1 MLKTFDIYYDISPL
15 YLVELDKHLRACATD
30 KEINLN
36 ICSPGGDIYA
46 GIAIAEKLRACGK
59 RVNARVWGYAA
70 SAAFTIACAC
80 DFVEASPLTH
90 FMVHSAYGWDG
101 DVDEGC
107 KHANESQLALIHR
120 KNADYTEKDLSED
133 RWFTA
138 SEAQAFGL
146 VDRIVEFE
154 GDAEA
159 LRAAAYGFS
168 KFRNI
173 GGDTMKA
180 EEMKKEEVIEE
191 KKAEELTPE
200 IVDEKVEDQVEKEV
214 EKEVNDK
221 SDDLLEQVIE
231 RIEELSARVAALEE
245 KREAECVPSD
255 EKKAKLA
262 ARLASISRP
271 VARVVATEEEKT
283 AQNATKDLERFK
295 AVYGNSFDRFI
306 RG

>member
-15 YLVELDKHLRACATD
+15 YLEELDKHLRACATD

-159 LRAAAYGFS
+159 KRAAAYGFS

-200 IVDEKVEDQVEKEV
+200 IVDEKVEDQIEQKVD
-214 EKEVNDK
+214 DK

-231 RIEELSARVAALEE
+231 RIEELSVRVAALEE
-245 KREAECVPSD
+245 KREAECVPND

-271 VARVVATEEEKT
+271 VERVVATEEEKT

>member
-36 ICSPGGDIYA
+36 ICSPGGDVYA

-90 FMVHSAYGWDG
+90 FMVHSAYSWGG
-101 DVDEGC
+101 IDEGC

-120 KNADYTEKDLSED
+120 KNADYTEKDLLED

-159 LRAAAYGFS
+159 KRAAAYGFS

-200 IVDEKVEDQVEKEV
+200 IVDEKVEDQIEQKVD
-214 EKEVNDK
+214 DK

-245 KREAECVPSD
+245 KREAECGPSD

-271 VARVVATEEEKT
+271 VERVVATEEEKT
-283 AQNATKDLERFK
+283 AQNAAKDLERFK
-295 AVYGNSFDRFI
+295 AVYGTSFDRFI

>member
-90 FMVHSAYGWDG
+90 FMVHSAYSWGG
-101 DVDEGC
+101 IDEGC

-120 KNADYTEKDLSED
+120 KNADYTEKDLLED

-138 SEAQAFGL
+138 IEAQAFGL

-159 LRAAAYGFS
+159 KRAAAYGFS

-200 IVDEKVEDQVEKEV
+200 IVDEKVEDQIEQKVD
-214 EKEVNDK
+214 DK

-245 KREAECVPSD
+245 KREAECGPSD

-283 AQNATKDLERFK
+283 AQSAAKDLERFK
-295 AVYGNSFDRFI
+295 AVYGTSFDRFI

>member
-90 FMVHSAYGWDG
+90 FMVHSAYCWGG
-101 DVDEGC
+101 VDEGC

-120 KNADYTEKDLSED
+120 KNADYTERDLLED

-159 LRAAAYGFS
+159 KRAAAYGFS

-200 IVDEKVEDQVEKEV
+200 IVDEKDKDQIEQKVD
-214 EKEVNDK
+214 DK
-221 SDDLLEQVIE
+221 IDDLLEQVIE

-245 KREAECVPSD
+245 KREAECGPSD

-283 AQNATKDLERFK
+283 AQSATKDLERFK
-295 AVYGNSFDRFI
+295 AVYGTSFDRFI

>member
-90 FMVHSAYGWDG
+90 FMVHSAYSWGG
-101 DVDEGC
+101 VDEGC

-120 KNADYTEKDLSED
+120 KNADYTEKELSED

-159 LRAAAYGFS
+159 KRAAAYGFS

-200 IVDEKVEDQVEKEV
+200 IVDEKVEDQIEQKVD
-214 EKEVNDK
+214 DK

-231 RIEELSARVAALEE
+231 RIEELSARVSALEE
-245 KREAECVPSD
+245 KREAECVPND

-271 VARVVATEEEKT
+271 VERVVATEEEKT

>member
-80 DFVEASPLTH
+80 DFVEASPLAH

-120 KNADYTEKDLSED
+120 KNADYTEKELAED

-159 LRAAAYGFS
+159 KRAAAYGFS

-200 IVDEKVEDQVEKEV
+200 TVDEKVEDQIEQKVD
-214 EKEVNDK
+214 DK

-245 KREAECVPSD
+245 KREAECVPND

-271 VARVVATEEEKT
+271 VERVVATEEEKT
-283 AQNATKDLERFK
+283 AQNAAKDLERFK
-295 AVYGNSFDRFI
+295 AVYGTSFDRFI

>member
-90 FMVHSAYGWDG
+90 FMVHSAYSWGG
-101 DVDEGC
+101 VDEGC

-120 KNADYTEKDLSED
+120 KNADYTESDLLED

-138 SEAQAFGL
+138 SEAQDFGL

-159 LRAAAYGFS
+159 KRAAAYGFS

-200 IVDEKVEDQVEKEV
+200 IVDEKVEDQIEQKVD
-214 EKEVNDK
+214 DK

-245 KREAECVPSD
+245 KREAECGPSD

-283 AQNATKDLERFK
+283 AQSAAKDLERFK
-295 AVYGNSFDRFI
+295 AVYGTSFDRFI

>member
-15 YLVELDKHLRACATD
+15 YLEELDKHLRACATD

-120 KNADYTEKDLSED
+120 KNADYTEKELAED

-159 LRAAAYGFS
+159 KRAAAYGFS

-173 GGDTMKA
+173 GGDTMKS

-200 IVDEKVEDQVEKEV
+200 IVDEKVEDQIEQKVD
-214 EKEVNDK
+214 DK

-245 KREAECVPSD
+245 KREAECAPND

-295 AVYGNSFDRFI
+295 AVYGNTFDRFI

>member
-15 YLVELDKHLRACATD
+15 YLEELDKHLRACATD

-80 DFVEASPLTH
+80 DYVEASPLTH

-120 KNADYTEKDLSED
+120 KNADYTEKELAED

-159 LRAAAYGFS
+159 KRAAAYGFS

-200 IVDEKVEDQVEKEV
+200 TVDEKVEDLVEQKV
-214 EKEVNDK
+214 DDK

-245 KREAECVPSD
+245 KREAECVPND

-271 VARVVATEEEKT
+271 VERVVATEEEKT

>member
-15 YLVELDKHLRACATD
+15 YLEELDKHLRACATD

-120 KNADYTEKDLSED
+120 KNADYTEKELAED

-159 LRAAAYGFS
+159 KRAAAYGFS

-191 KKAEELTPE
+191 KKAEDLTPD
-200 IVDEKVEDQVEKEV
+200 IVDEKVEDQIEQKVD
-214 EKEVNDK
+214 DK

-245 KREAECVPSD
+245 KREAECVPND

-271 VARVVATEEEKT
+271 VERVVATEEEKT

-295 AVYGNSFDRFI
+295 AVYGTSFDRFI

>member
-120 KNADYTEKDLSED
+120 KNADYTEKDLLED

-138 SEAQAFGL
+138 IEAQAFGL

-159 LRAAAYGFS
+159 KRAAAYGFS

-200 IVDEKVEDQVEKEV
+200 IVDEKVEDQIEQKVD
-214 EKEVNDK
+214 DK

-245 KREAECVPSD
+245 KREAECAPND

-271 VARVVATEEEKT
+271 VERVVATEEEKT
-283 AQNATKDLERFK
+283 AQKAAKDLERFK
-295 AVYGNSFDRFI
+295 AVYGTSFDHFI

>member
-15 YLVELDKHLRACATD
+15 YLEELDKHLRACATD

-120 KNADYTEKDLSED
+120 KNADYTEKELAED

-159 LRAAAYGFS
+159 KRAAAYGFS

-200 IVDEKVEDQVEKEV
+200 IVDEKVEDQIERKVD
-214 EKEVNDK
+214 DK

-245 KREAECVPSD
+245 KREAECVPND

-295 AVYGNSFDRFI
+295 AVYGTSFDRFI

>member
-15 YLVELDKHLRACATD
+15 YLEELDKHLRACATD

-120 KNADYTEKDLSED
+120 KNADYTEKELAED

-159 LRAAAYGFS
+159 KRAAAYGFS

-200 IVDEKVEDQVEKEV
+200 IVEEKVEDQIEREV
-214 EKEVNDK
+214 DDK
-221 SDDLLEQVIE
+221 SDDLLEKVIE

-245 KREAECVPSD
+245 KREAECGPSD

-295 AVYGNSFDRFI
+295 AVYGNTFDRFI

>member
-120 KNADYTEKDLSED
+120 KNADYTEKELAED

-138 SEAQAFGL
+138 IEAQAFGL

-159 LRAAAYGFS
+159 KRAAAYGFS

-200 IVDEKVEDQVEKEV
+200 IVDEKVEDQIEQKVD
-214 EKEVNDK
+214 DK

-295 AVYGNSFDRFI
+295 AVYGTSFDRFI

>member
-15 YLVELDKHLRACATD
+15 YLEELDKHLRACATD

-36 ICSPGGDIYA
+36 IWSPGGDIYA

-90 FMVHSAYGWDG
+90 FMVHSAYAWDG

-120 KNADYTEKDLSED
+120 KNADYTEKELAED

-159 LRAAAYGFS
+159 KRAAAYGFS

-200 IVDEKVEDQVEKEV
+200 IVDEKVEDQIEQKVD
-214 EKEVNDK
+214 DK

-231 RIEELSARVAALEE
+231 RIEELSARVSALEE
-245 KREAECVPSD
+245 KREAECVPND

-262 ARLASISRP
+262 ARLAAISRP
-271 VARVVATEEEKT
+271 VERVVATEEEKT

-295 AVYGNSFDRFI
+295 AVYGTSFDRFI

>member
-15 YLVELDKHLRACATD
+15 YLEALDKHLRACATD

-90 FMVHSAYGWDG
+90 FMVHSAYGWGG

-120 KNADYTEKDLSED
+120 KNAEYTEKELAED

-138 SEAQAFGL
+138 IEAQAFGL

-191 KKAEELTPE
+191 KAEDLTPE
-200 IVDEKVEDQVEKEV
+200 TVDEKVEEQVEE
-214 EKEVNDK
+214 NDDVK

-245 KREAECVPSD
+245 KREAECEPND

-262 ARLASISRP
+262 ATMRTNGRWG
-271 VARVVATEEEKT
+271 R
-283 AQNATKDLERFK
+283 
-295 AVYGNSFDRFI
+295 
-306 RG
+306 

>member
-15 YLVELDKHLRACATD
+15 YLEELDKHLRACATD

-120 KNADYTEKDLSED
+120 KNADYTEKELLED

-159 LRAAAYGFS
+159 KRAAAYGFS

-200 IVDEKVEDQVEKEV
+200 IVDEKVEDQIEQKVD
-214 EKEVNDK
+214 DK

-245 KREAECVPSD
+245 KREAECAPND

>member
-90 FMVHSAYGWDG
+90 FMVHSAYSWGG
-101 DVDEGC
+101 IDEGC

-120 KNADYTEKDLSED
+120 KNADYTEKELAED

-138 SEAQAFGL
+138 IEAQAFGL

-159 LRAAAYGFS
+159 KRAAAYGFS

-200 IVDEKVEDQVEKEV
+200 IVDEKVEDQIEQKVD
-214 EKEVNDK
+214 DK

-245 KREAECVPSD
+245 KREAECGPSD

-283 AQNATKDLERFK
+283 AQSAAKDLERFK
-295 AVYGNSFDRFI
+295 AVYGTSFDRFI

>member
-90 FMVHSAYGWDG
+90 FMVHSAYSWGG
-101 DVDEGC
+101 VDEGC

-120 KNADYTEKDLSED
+120 KNADYTEKDLLED

-138 SEAQAFGL
+138 IEAQAFGL

-159 LRAAAYGFS
+159 KRAAAYGFS

-200 IVDEKVEDQVEKEV
+200 TVDEKVEDQIEQKVD
-214 EKEVNDK
+214 DK

-245 KREAECVPSD
+245 KREAECVPND

-283 AQNATKDLERFK
+283 AQSAAKDLERFK
-295 AVYGNSFDRFI
+295 AVYGTSFDRFI

>member
-15 YLVELDKHLRACATD
+15 YLEELDKHLRACATD

-90 FMVHSAYGWDG
+90 FMVHSAYSWGG
-101 DVDEGC
+101 VDEGC

-120 KNADYTEKDLSED
+120 KNADYTERDLLED

-138 SEAQAFGL
+138 IEAQAFGL

-159 LRAAAYGFS
+159 KRAAAYGFS

-191 KKAEELTPE
+191 KKAEELMPDT
-200 IVDEKVEDQVEKEV
+200 VDEKVEEQIEQKVD
-214 EKEVNDK
+214 DK

-231 RIEELSARVAALEE
+231 RIEELSARVTALEE
-245 KREAECVPSD
+245 KREAECGPSD

-262 ARLASISRP
+262 ARIASISRP

>member
-90 FMVHSAYGWDG
+90 FMVHSAYSWGG
-101 DVDEGC
+101 VDEGC

-120 KNADYTEKDLSED
+120 KNADYTEKDLLED

-159 LRAAAYGFS
+159 KRAAAYGFS

-200 IVDEKVEDQVEKEV
+200 TVDEKVEEQIEQKVD
-214 EKEVNDK
+214 DK

-245 KREAECVPSD
+245 KREAECVPND

-262 ARLASISRP
+262 ARIAAISRP

-283 AQNATKDLERFK
+283 AQSAAKDLERFK
-295 AVYGNSFDRFI
+295 AVYGTSFDRFI

>member
-30 KEINLN
+30 KEININ

-120 KNADYTEKDLSED
+120 KNADYTEKELSED

-159 LRAAAYGFS
+159 KRAAAYGFS

-200 IVDEKVEDQVEKEV
+200 IVDEKVEDQIEREV
-214 EKEVNDK
+214 DDK

-245 KREAECVPSD
+245 KREAECAPND

>member
-15 YLVELDKHLRACATD
+15 YLEELDKHLRACATD

-120 KNADYTEKDLSED
+120 KNADYTEKELAED

-159 LRAAAYGFS
+159 KRAAAYGFS

-200 IVDEKVEDQVEKEV
+200 IVDEKVEDQIEREV
-214 EKEVNDK
+214 DDK
-221 SDDLLEQVIE
+221 SDDLLERVIE

-245 KREAECVPSD
+245 KREAECVPND

-262 ARLASISRP
+262 ARIAAISRP

-295 AVYGNSFDRFI
+295 AVYGNTFDRFI

>member
-15 YLVELDKHLRACATD
+15 YLEELDKHLRACATD

-120 KNADYTEKDLSED
+120 KNADYTEKELAED

-159 LRAAAYGFS
+159 KRAAAYGFS

-200 IVDEKVEDQVEKEV
+200 IVDEKVEDQIEQKVD
-214 EKEVNDK
+214 DK

-245 KREAECVPSD
+245 KREAECVPND

-271 VARVVATEEEKT
+271 VARVVATEEEKS
-283 AQNATKDLERFK
+283 AQSAAKDLERFK
-295 AVYGNSFDRFI
+295 AVYGTSFDRFI

>member
-90 FMVHSAYGWDG
+90 FMVHSAYSWGG
-101 DVDEGC
+101 VDEGC

-120 KNADYTEKDLSED
+120 KNADYTEKDLLED

-138 SEAQAFGL
+138 IEAQAFGL

-159 LRAAAYGFS
+159 KRAAAYGFS

-200 IVDEKVEDQVEKEV
+200 IVDEKVEDQIEQKVD
-214 EKEVNDK
+214 DK

-262 ARLASISRP
+262 ARIASISRP
-271 VARVVATEEEKT
+271 VERVVATEEEKT
-283 AQNATKDLERFK
+283 AQSAAKDLERFK
-295 AVYGNSFDRFI
+295 AVYGTSFDRFI

>member
-15 YLVELDKHLRACATD
+15 YLEALDKHLRSCAAD
-30 KEINLN
+30 KEININ

-90 FMVHSAYGWDG
+90 FMVHSAYCWDG
-101 DVDEGC
+101 DVDDGC

-120 KNADYTEKDLSED
+120 KNADYTEKELSED

-159 LRAAAYGFS
+159 KRAAAYGLS

-180 EEMKKEEVIEE
+180 EEMKKEEVVDET
-191 KKAEELTPE
+191 AEETTIE
-200 IVDEKVEDQVEKEV
+200 TDDKKTDESTDPSG
-214 EKEVNDK
+214 DK
-221 SDDLLEQVIE
+221 SDETLLEQVIE

-245 KREAECVPSD
+245 QREAECGPDD

-271 VARVVATEEEKT
+271 VARAAATEEEKT
-283 AQNATKDLERFK
+283 ARKAEKDLARFK
-295 AVYGNSFDRFI
+295 ALYGTSFDRFI

>member
-15 YLVELDKHLRACATD
+15 YLEELDKHLRACATD

-80 DFVEASPLTH
+80 DFVEASPLAH

-107 KHANESQLALIHR
+107 KHANEAQLALIHR
-120 KNADYTEKDLSED
+120 KNADYTEKELAED

-159 LRAAAYGFS
+159 KRAAAYGFS

-200 IVDEKVEDQVEKEV
+200 IVDEKVEDQIEQKVD
-214 EKEVNDK
+214 DK

-245 KREAECVPSD
+245 KREAECVPND

-271 VARVVATEEEKT
+271 VERVVATEEEKT
-283 AQNATKDLERFK
+283 AQNAAKDLERFK
-295 AVYGNSFDRFI
+295 AVYGTSFDRFI

>member
-15 YLVELDKHLRACATD
+15 YLEELDKHLRACATD

-120 KNADYTEKDLSED
+120 KNADYTEKELAED

-159 LRAAAYGFS
+159 KRAAAYGFS

-173 GGDTMKA
+173 GGNTMKA

-191 KKAEELTPE
+191 KKAGELTPE
-200 IVDEKVEDQVEKEV
+200 IVDEKVEDQIER
-214 EKEVNDK
+214 EVNDK

-245 KREAECVPSD
+245 KREAECAPND

-295 AVYGNSFDRFI
+295 AVYGNTFDRFI

>member
-15 YLVELDKHLRACATD
+15 YLEELDKHLRACATD

-120 KNADYTEKDLSED
+120 KNADYTEKDLLED

-138 SEAQAFGL
+138 VEAQAFGL

-159 LRAAAYGFS
+159 KRAAAYGFS

-200 IVDEKVEDQVEKEV
+200 IVDEKVEDQIEQKVD
-214 EKEVNDK
+214 DK

-245 KREAECVPSD
+245 KREAECGPSD

-283 AQNATKDLERFK
+283 AQSAAKDLERFK
-295 AVYGNSFDRFI
+295 AVYGTSFDRFI

>member
-15 YLVELDKHLRACATD
+15 YLEELDKHLRACATD

-120 KNADYTEKDLSED
+120 KNADYTEKELAED

-159 LRAAAYGFS
+159 KRAAAYGFS

-200 IVDEKVEDQVEKEV
+200 IVDEKVEDQIEQKVD
-214 EKEVNDK
+214 DK

-245 KREAECVPSD
+245 KREAECAPND

-271 VARVVATEEEKT
+271 VERVVATEEEKT

>member
-15 YLVELDKHLRACATD
+15 YLEELDKHLRACATD

-120 KNADYTEKDLSED
+120 KNADYTEKELAED

-154 GDAEA
+154 GDADA
-159 LRAAAYGFS
+159 KRAAAYGFS

-173 GGDTMKA
+173 GGNTMKA
-180 EEMKKEEVIEE
+180 EEMKKEEVVEE

-200 IVDEKVEDQVEKEV
+200 IVDEKVEDQIEQKVD
-214 EKEVNDK
+214 DK

-245 KREAECVPSD
+245 KRDAECVQND

-271 VARVVATEEEKT
+271 VERVVATEEEKT
-283 AQNATKDLERFK
+283 AQSAAKDLERFK
-295 AVYGNSFDRFI
+295 AVYGNIFDRFI

>member
-15 YLVELDKHLRACATD
+15 YLEELDKHLRACATD

-120 KNADYTEKDLSED
+120 KNADYTEKELAED

-159 LRAAAYGFS
+159 KRAAAYGFS

-200 IVDEKVEDQVEKEV
+200 IVDEKVEELVEQTV
-214 EKEVNDK
+214 DDK

-245 KREAECVPSD
+245 KREAECVPND

-262 ARLASISRP
+262 ARIASISRP

>member
-15 YLVELDKHLRACATD
+15 YLEELDKHLRACATD

-90 FMVHSAYGWDG
+90 FMVHSAYGWAG

-120 KNADYTEKDLSED
+120 KNADYTEKELAED

-159 LRAAAYGFS
+159 KRAAAYGFS

-200 IVDEKVEDQVEKEV
+200 TVDEKVEDQIEQKVD
-214 EKEVNDK
+214 DK

-231 RIEELSARVAALEE
+231 RIEELSARVSALEE
-245 KREAECVPSD
+245 KREAECVPND
-255 EKKAKLA
+255 EKKAQLA

-271 VARVVATEEEKT
+271 VARVVATEEEKNAKSA
-283 AQNATKDLERFK
+283 AQDLERFK
-295 AVYGNSFDRFI
+295 AVYGTSFDRFI

>member
-90 FMVHSAYGWDG
+90 FMVHSAYSWGG
-101 DVDEGC
+101 VDEGC

-120 KNADYTEKDLSED
+120 KNADYTEKDLLED

-159 LRAAAYGFS
+159 KRAAAYGFS

-200 IVDEKVEDQVEKEV
+200 TVDEKVEEQVEQKV
-214 EKEVNDK
+214 DDK

-231 RIEELSARVAALEE
+231 RIEELSARVSALEE
-245 KREAECVPSD
+245 KREAECVPND

>member
-15 YLVELDKHLRACATD
+15 YLEELDKHLRACATD

-159 LRAAAYGFS
+159 KRAAAYGFS

-200 IVDEKVEDQVEKEV
+200 IVDEKVEDQIEQKVD
-214 EKEVNDK
+214 DK

-245 KREAECVPSD
+245 KREAECVPND

-262 ARLASISRP
+262 ARIASISRP

-295 AVYGNSFDRFI
+295 AVYGTSFDRFI

>member
-15 YLVELDKHLRACATD
+15 YLEELDKHLRACATD

-120 KNADYTEKDLSED
+120 KNADYTEKELAED

-159 LRAAAYGFS
+159 KRAAAYGFS

-200 IVDEKVEDQVEKEV
+200 IVDDKVEDLVEQKV
-214 EKEVNDK
+214 DDK

-245 KREAECVPSD
+245 KREAECVPND

-262 ARLASISRP
+262 ARIAAISRP

-295 AVYGNSFDRFI
+295 AVYGTSFDRFI

>member
-15 YLVELDKHLRACATD
+15 YLEELDKHLRACATD

-120 KNADYTEKDLSED
+120 KNADYTEKELAED

-159 LRAAAYGFS
+159 KRAAAYGFS

-200 IVDEKVEDQVEKEV
+200 TVDKKVEDQIEQKVD
-214 EKEVNDK
+214 DK

-245 KREAECVPSD
+245 KREAECAPND
-255 EKKAKLA
+255 EKKAKMA

-283 AQNATKDLERFK
+283 AQSAAKDLERFK

>member
-15 YLVELDKHLRACATD
+15 YLEELDKHLRACATD

-120 KNADYTEKDLSED
+120 KNADYTEKELAED

-159 LRAAAYGFS
+159 KRAAAYGFS

-200 IVDEKVEDQVEKEV
+200 IVDEKVEDLVEQKV
-214 EKEVNDK
+214 DDK

-231 RIEELSARVAALEE
+231 RIEELNARVAALEE
-245 KREAECVPSD
+245 KREAECVPND

>member
-15 YLVELDKHLRACATD
+15 YLEELDKHLRACATD

-120 KNADYTEKDLSED
+120 KNADYTEKELAED

-159 LRAAAYGFS
+159 KRAAAYGFS

-200 IVDEKVEDQVEKEV
+200 IVDEKVEDQIEQKVD
-214 EKEVNDK
+214 DK

-231 RIEELSARVAALEE
+231 RIEELSARIAALEE
-245 KREAECVPSD
+245 KREAECVPND

-283 AQNATKDLERFK
+283 AQNAKKDLERFK

>member
-15 YLVELDKHLRACATD
+15 YLEELDKHLRACATD

-120 KNADYTEKDLSED
+120 KNADYTEKELAED

-159 LRAAAYGFS
+159 KRAAAYGFR

-200 IVDEKVEDQVEKEV
+200 IVDEKVEDQIEQKVD
-214 EKEVNDK
+214 DK

-231 RIEELSARVAALEE
+231 RIEELSARVSALEE
-245 KREAECVPSD
+245 KREAECVPND

-295 AVYGNSFDRFI
+295 AVYGTSFDRFI